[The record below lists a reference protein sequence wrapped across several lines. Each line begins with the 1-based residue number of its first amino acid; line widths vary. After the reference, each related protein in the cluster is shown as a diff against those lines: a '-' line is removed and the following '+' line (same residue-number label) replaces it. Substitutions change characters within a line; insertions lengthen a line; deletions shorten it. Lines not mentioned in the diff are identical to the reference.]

1 MVALLFITYYSF
13 YIENLLFLSIP
24 IALISA
30 YYIAGNYR
38 ILYFLFFAVV
48 PFSIE
53 YNFTDTLGTDLPSE
67 PIMWLLTGI
76 SILLICSDIK
86 KYTSGIFF
94 NTLSKLLLL
103 HFIWLFITCVGS
115 TFPALSAKILAAK
128 IWYILPF
135 YFLSIVVLKEEK
147 DVRTMIHSIIF
158 TLALAVAIVL
168 FRHSLIDFAFDEV
181 NFVVSPLFR
190 NHVSYAC
197 IIVVI
202 VPYVWYLFTWA
213 KGRMKITYGLI
224 ILLFTIG
231 TYFSYTR
238 AAIIAL
244 LASVI
249 FYFIIKFKLIR
260 QGLILTTLI
269 FVVGV
274 YGMLLNNNY
283 LRFAPDFN
291 KTITHQR
298 FDKLI
303 AATVE
308 LEDISTMERVYRWVA
323 GVEMI
328 KDKPLLG
335 FGPGTFFSNY
345 KTYTVS
351 SFQTY
356 VSDNPDRSTVHC
368 YYLLTFIEQGLIGFL
383 IFCILCGYGLIYG
396 ESKYHKLK
404 NSRDK
409 TIIMAAMLSLI
420 IILLIN
426 LINDMIETDKV
437 GPFFFLALAII
448 AGYKE
453 DDSL

>member
-1 MVALLFITYYSF
+1 MTALLFIAIYSF
-13 YIENLLFLSIP
+13 YAENLLFLSIP
-24 IALISA
+24 IGMISA
-30 YYIAGNYR
+30 YYIAGNFR
-38 ILYFLFFAVV
+38 VLYFLFFAVV

-53 YNFTDTLGTDLPSE
+53 YNFTDSLGTDLPSE
-67 PIMWLLTGI
+67 PIMWLLTGV
-76 SILLICSDIK
+76 SILLISSDIR
-86 KYTSGIFF
+86 KYTSGIYF

-115 TFPALSAKILAAK
+115 TFPPLSAKILAAK

-135 YFLSIVVLKEEK
+135 YFLSIIVLKEEK

-197 IIVVI
+197 IIVVM

-213 KGRMKITYGLI
+213 KGRMMVLYGFMI
-224 ILLFTIG
+224 FLFTVG

-249 FYFIIKFKLIR
+249 FYFIIKFRLIR
-260 QGLILTTLI
+260 QGLLLTSIILI
-269 FVVGV
+269 VGV

-303 AATVE
+303 TATVE
-308 LEDISTMERVYRWVA
+308 LEDISTMERVFRWVA

-356 VSDNPDRSTVHC
+356 VSDNPDHSTVHC
-368 YYLLTFIEQGLIGFL
+368 YYLLTFIEQGLFGFL

-396 ESKYHKLK
+396 EAKYHRLK
-404 NSRDK
+404 NIRDK

-453 DDSL
+453 DEFP